1 MGCLIKGRYGWG
13 RLRTGKTMI
22 LVTCAGGK
30 TGRAIAGALVSAGQP
45 VRAMVQQE
53 NSVAA
58 VSALGVA
65 ETCAGDLTN
74 ADDVAR
80 ATDGVTAI
88 YYIAPNMSPDER
100 RNGTNMI
107 RAAKAKGV
115 DRFMFHSVLH
125 TQIEELAHH
134 WERHFVEQ
142 DIINSGIPFIILQ
155 CGSYMQNMLPG
166 WNKMVRTGIHRMA
179 YDIDAP
185 MSLVDLDDVAEAAV
199 KIMTEGGYENGMFE
213 IAGPAITL
221 REKAKILSE
230 LLGKP
235 IRAEKEPLDEFLT
248 HGREVGFSDYT
259 LATMT
264 KMFPYYDDHGLVGS
278 AKILEWVLG
287 RPPTGFDTFAR
298 RVAVQIK

>member
-1 MGCLIKGRYGWG
+1 
-13 RLRTGKTMI
+13 MI

-30 TGRAIAGALVSAGQP
+30 TGGAIAGAMASVDEP
-45 VRAMVQQE
+45 VRAMVRRE
-53 NSVAA
+53 SSIAA
-58 VSALGVA
+58 ISALGVA
-65 ETCAGDLTN
+65 ETCAGDLAN

-80 ATDGVTAI
+80 ATEGVSAI

-107 RAAKAKGV
+107 NSAKAEGV
-115 DRFMFHSVLH
+115 ARFVFHSVLH

-142 DIINSGIPFIILQ
+142 DIINSGLPFTILQ

-166 WNKMVRTGIHRMA
+166 WNKMVQTGIHRMA

-199 KIMTEGGYENGMFE
+199 KIMTEDGFENGMFE

-221 REKAKILSE
+221 REKATILSAV
-230 LLGKP
+230 LGIP
-235 IRAEKEPLDEFLT
+235 IRAEKEPLDDFLA
-248 HGREVGFSDYT
+248 HGRELGFSRYT

-278 AKILEWVLG
+278 AKVLEWLLG
-287 RPPTGFDTFAR
+287 RPPTDFETFAR
-298 RVAVQIK
+298 RIAV

>member
-1 MGCLIKGRYGWG
+1 
-13 RLRTGKTMI
+13 MI

-30 TGRAIAGALVSAGQP
+30 TGRAIATALAAAGEP
-45 VRAMVQQE
+45 VRAMVRHDR
-53 NSVAA
+53 SLAA
-58 VSALGVA
+58 IEDLGPA
-65 ETCAGDLTN
+65 ETCAGDLSN
-74 ADDVAR
+74 DQDVAR
-80 ATDGVTAI
+80 VTDGISAI

-107 RAAKAKGV
+107 NAAKARGV
-115 DRFMFHSVLH
+115 ARFVFHSVLH

-142 DIINSGIPFIILQ
+142 DIINSGLPFTILQ

-166 WNKMVRTGIHRMA
+166 WNKMVQSGIHRMA

-221 REKAKILSE
+221 REKAEILSKV
-230 LLGKP
+230 LGKP
-235 IRAEKEPLDEFLT
+235 IRAEKEPLDEFLA
-248 HGREVGFSDYT
+248 HSRELGFSDYT
-259 LATMT
+259 LSTMAR
-264 KMFPYYDDHGLVGS
+264 MFPYYDSHGLVGS
-278 AKILEWVLG
+278 DKILGWILG
-287 RPPTGFDTFAR
+287 RPPTEFETFAR
-298 RVAVQIK
+298 RIAG

>member
-1 MGCLIKGRYGWG
+1 
-13 RLRTGKTMI
+13 MI

-30 TGRAIAGALVSAGQP
+30 TGRAIAGALAAAGEP
-45 VRAMVQQE
+45 IRAMVRRD
-53 NSVAA
+53 SSIAA
-58 VSALGVA
+58 LDGLGVA

-80 ATDGVTAI
+80 ATDGISAL

-107 RAAKAKGV
+107 NAARAQGV
-115 DRFMFHSVLH
+115 SRFVFHSVLH

-142 DIINSGIPFIILQ
+142 DIINSGLPFTILQ

-166 WNKMVRTGIHRMA
+166 WNKMVQTGVHRMA

-213 IAGPAITL
+213 IAGPVITL
-221 REKAKILSE
+221 REKAAILSK
-230 LLGKP
+230 LLDKS
-235 IRAEKEPLDEFLT
+235 IRAEKEPLDDFLA
-248 HGREVGFSDYT
+248 HGKELGFSDYT

-264 KMFPYYDDHGLVGS
+264 RMFPYYDDHGLVGS
-278 AKILEWVLG
+278 AKILEWILG
-287 RPPTGFDTFAR
+287 RAPTDFETFAR
-298 RVAVQIK
+298 RIAAQMK